1 MLVPLNLFLSL
12 LDIFIQFFDLVL
24 QSADFFLAKGKF
36 LLQLQLILNQTL
48 DLPIFVNKQLL

>member
-12 LDIFIQFFDLVL
+12 LDIFIQFFDLIL